1 MKLFLSLFLLFLFPE
16 FLKAN
21 QFAYYLS
28 NSDHKAY
35 RIDLYKKEIARLD
48 SNSNWVFYHSL
59 RTDSTYHPD
68 FMKTAV
74 FTVLQKKN
82 TNRIHIF
89 QECTNQIYVVDL
101 TDFQLKRKDD
111 TYYRGVN
118 CLAYRFFRG
127 NEIFSLGGY
136 GFWRTNNHLIYFD
149 KKTKEWEATNAK
161 GQSPPG
167 MYHGFIS
174 YIPEK
179 DVIVS
184 FSNYFTDVSDDYGKL
199 KLDQT
204 IYQFSFFTKTW
215 KKLGEITHPV
225 IKQVLEEYSYF
236 DRQHLFYTGKYFV
249 FEPSSNKNGIHKY
262 YFVNPRT
269 LEVFEYNDL
278 ELKYARITLGASQS
292 QKPSIFRNGPWLLT
306 VLQNT
311 NPSSTDS
318 FLLINFDDLASDAT
332 FIGLLTDL
340 PWYQSDWFYGI
351 LLILLASVLIVI
363 MTRIKSKRTKKVVH
377 VSQIQDVKLDI
388 DPTSL
393 RLLKS
398 ILENQNE
405 DGLAIDEVNRILD
418 IENLAFDTQRYRRS
432 AMINQVNQT
441 LTLLTGERSS
451 IIRVNSVED
460 RRQKRYKINPN
471 CLELLQ
477 RKLVN

>member
-1 MKLFLSLFLLFLFPE
+1 MKHCCLLLFLFIFPSYIR
-16 FLKAN
+16 AN

-28 NSDHKAY
+28 NVDHQAY

-48 SNSNWVFYHSL
+48 SNSIWVFYHSL
-59 RTDSTYHPD
+59 STDSTYHPD
-68 FMKTAV
+68 FMKTAE

-111 TYYRGVN
+111 TYYRGDN

-127 NEIFSLGGY
+127 DEIFSLGGY

-149 KKTKEWEATNAK
+149 KKIKEWEATNSK
-161 GQSPPG
+161 GQSPAG
-167 MYHGFIS
+167 MYHGFVS
-174 YIPEK
+174 FIPEK

-215 KKLGEITHPV
+215 KKLGEITHPI
-225 IKQVLEEYSYF
+225 IKQILEEYSYD

-262 YFVNPRT
+262 YFINPRNF
-269 LEVFEYNDL
+269 EVLEYNDL
-278 ELKYARITLGASQS
+278 ELKYARIALGVSQP
-292 QKPSIFRNGPWLLT
+292 QNPSTFRNGPLLLT
-306 VLQNT
+306 VLQNP
-311 NPSSTDS
+311 NPTSSDT
-318 FLLINFDDLASDAT
+318 FLLINFDELASRAT
-332 FIGLLTDL
+332 FIGYLTDL
-340 PWYQSDWFYGI
+340 PWYQSDWFYGVI
-351 LLILLASVLIVI
+351 LLLLASILILF
-363 MTRIKSKRTKKVVH
+363 MKRIKPKRKKAMA
-377 VSQIQDVKLDI
+377 SDSPIQDAKLDI
-388 DPTSL
+388 DLTSL

-398 ILENQNE
+398 ILENQKE

-441 LTLLTGERSS
+441 LTLLTGEKNS
-451 IIRVNSVED
+451 IIRVNSEED

-477 RKLVN
+477 KKLAN